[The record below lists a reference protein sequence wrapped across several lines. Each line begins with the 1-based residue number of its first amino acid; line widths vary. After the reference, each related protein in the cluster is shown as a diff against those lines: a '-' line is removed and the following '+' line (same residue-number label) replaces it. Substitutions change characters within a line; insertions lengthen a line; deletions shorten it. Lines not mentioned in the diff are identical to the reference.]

1 MSKISRNSSISPVAN
16 MQVGSR
22 LNMFDFSRPV
32 AYETP
37 DTCLPDSLTLSVE
50 GLPGF
55 SSRNVE
61 SFLLP
66 PAPSLEPT
74 TTNTASIPAPSPQW
88 PELAYQNPES
98 PFLAVEV
105 MAHGRIPPVS
115 PLRALNANTLVPGT
129 GTGGGH
135 LVPSVPILSKK
146 EKTQSLPSGIVA
158 PSHRRRPNV
167 PLTLDKD
174 GIKRSYECP
183 QCSKVFSRGNNLQAH
198 LRIHTGEKPFPCEQC
213 GKRFARRSGLS
224 RHQRIHT
231 GEKPLR
237 CPQCGKRFADS
248 SNLSRHLRLHSGERP
263 FSCKICQKRFAWK
276 SSLVWHQRS
285 HANDVEPKTT
295 KKSNT
300 KAAAAAAAAIK
311 AENAAAES

>member
-1 MSKISRNSSISPVAN
+1 MPPAGSLDPNQAVPTPQSSLISR
-16 MQVGSR
+16 R
-22 LNMFDFSRPV
+22 L
-32 AYETP
+32 
-37 DTCLPDSLTLSVE
+37 
-50 GLPGF
+50 
-55 SSRNVE
+55 
-61 SFLLP
+61 
-66 PAPSLEPT
+66 
-74 TTNTASIPAPSPQW
+74 QW

-115 PLRALNANTLVPGT
+115 PLRALNANTLAPGS
-129 GTGGGH
+129 GTGGGQ
-135 LVPSVPILSKK
+135 LVPAVPQLIKK
-146 EKTQSLPSGIVA
+146 EKQEQNSSALGNLA
-158 PSHRRRPNV
+158 NMRRRSVGDVN
-167 PLTLDKD
+167 LK
-174 GIKRSYECP
+174 GKRSYECP

-198 LRIHTGEKPFPCEQC
+198 LRIHTGEKPFPCDQC

-285 HANDVEPKTT
+285 HANELPQPKPKTSPASPASADT
-295 KKSNT
+295 GELVQQHFGPDASV
-300 KAAAAAAAAIK
+300 ARD
-311 AENAAAES
+311 